1 VPRPYGWCATITDF
15 LYRNNGNILHLDQH
29 VDAEANV
36 FSCAS
41 SSTSTASPLPLAEI
55 AAQFG
60 AIAERLKH
68 QWELHVSDE
77 TPRYGHFVSRMGHC
91 LYDLLARYQSVM
103 ECRLPPDRQQPP
115 RHAAGRGEIRH

>member
-1 VPRPYGWCATITDF
+1 MPTITDF

-60 AIAERLKH
+60 AIAERLNI
-68 QWELHVSDE
+68 SGNCMFPDE
-77 TPRYGHFVSRMGHC
+77 TPRLGIFFSRMGHC
-91 LYDLLARYQSVM
+91 LYDLLARYQSVKK
-103 ECRLPPDRQQPP
+103 CRQSPDRQQPP